1 MEIHLTIKIKFISS
15 KNSGESQHMHSMS
28 ENVAIMIG
36 NIAEEI
42 INERFSSLL
51 TRYQIS
57 FETSMKGSDFIFD
70 SIDGTSYKRHRISL
84 NRSGSDSPD
93 WMKSKKAT
101 INKKND
107 NDKCFQCAVTAA
119 LNYQNIKNHL
129 LRKYQRLSLF

>member
-70 SIDGTSYKRHRISL
+70 SIDGASYKRHRISL

-101 INKKND
+101 RNPLNKTD
-107 NDKCFQCAVTAA
+107 NECFQYA
-119 LNYQNIKNHL
+119 LTVP
-129 LRKYQRLSLF
+129 